1 MAYLDK
7 TIEMVTLD
15 GARLSFDDVL
25 NVSRTGAA
33 VAIAPEAVAAM
44 QRSRAV
50 VERLAAGDA
59 PVYAVNTGVGLLA
72 DVRVAPD
79 ELEQLQRNVVRSHAC
94 GVGPPLARDEVRAMM
109 LIRANVLARGFS
121 GIRPLV
127 AERLCDLLNRG
138 VTPIV
143 PSQGSVGASGDL
155 APLAHMALVLIGEGE
170 AEFESVRYPGD
181 EALRRAGIEPIVL
194 ASKEGISLV
203 NGTQAM
209 LAVGV
214 LQLAEAERLAEF
226 ADLICAMTVDGLRG
240 TPRAFD
246 SRLQQ
251 TRPFAG
257 QKQSAANLARYLEG
271 SEIRESHITCRRVQ
285 DAYSLRCA
293 PQVHGAVR
301 DSLAEARRVFE
312 IELNSVTDNPLVID
326 DEIISGGNFHGE
338 PLALSLD
345 ALAIALTVLAG
356 ISERRVDRLVNPA
369 LNEELPAF
377 LTNHP
382 GLESGFMMLQVT
394 AAALVAENRVLAHP
408 ASTGSI
414 TTSGNKEDFVS
425 MGMAG
430 ALKLKQVVRNARHV
444 LAIELLAAARALD
457 CLRPLKSSAVIERTR
472 TELAKVSPP
481 WTADRSLT
489 KDIEETADWIART
502 AIPAATPAPDP
513 RG

>member
-1 MAYLDK
+1 
-7 TIEMVTLD
+7 MVSLD
-15 GARLSFDDVL
+15 GTRLSLHDTH
-25 NVSRTGAA
+25 SIAA
-33 VAIAPEAVAAM
+33 LDAPVEIASHAIAAM

-72 DVRVAPD
+72 DVRVPA
-79 ELEQLQRNVVRSHAC
+79 EQLEQLQRNVVRSHAV
-94 GVGPPLARDEVRAMM
+94 GVGDPLGRAEVRAMM
-109 LIRANVLARGFS
+109 LIRANVLAKGFS

-155 APLAHMALVLIGEGE
+155 APLAHIALVLMGEGE
-170 AEFESVRYPGD
+170 AEYEGNRLSGA
-181 EALRRAGIEPIVL
+181 EALKRAGVEPIVL

-209 LAVGV
+209 LAVGC
-214 LQLAEAERLAEF
+214 LELLHAETLALA
-226 ADLICAMTVDGLRG
+226 ADTVCAMTLDGLRG

-246 SRLQQ
+246 PRVHQV
-251 TRPFAG
+251 RPHPG
-257 QKQSAANLARYLEG
+257 QVASAANLARLLEG

-301 DSLAEARRVFE
+301 DSLASARRSFE
-312 IELNSVTDNPLVID
+312 IELNSVTDNPLVFG

-338 PLALSLD
+338 PLALQLD
-345 ALAIALTVLAG
+345 ALAVALTVLSG
-356 ISERRVDRLVNPA
+356 ISERRIDRLVNPA
-369 LNEELPAF
+369 LNEELPPF
-377 LTNHP
+377 LTGHA

-394 AAALVAENRVLAHP
+394 AAALVAENRVLSHP

-425 MGMAG
+425 MGMTS
-430 ALKLKQVVRNARHV
+430 ALKLKQVVQNTRNV
-444 LAIELLAAARALD
+444 IAIELLTAARALD
-457 CLRPLKSSAVIERTR
+457 CLRPLKSSPAIEHVRTK
-472 TELAKVSPP
+472 LARVSPP
-481 WTADRSLT
+481 WTADRALAA
-489 KDIEETADWIART
+489 DIEKAGEWILSGALN
-502 AIPAATPAPDP
+502 
-513 RG
+513 